1 MSKNVNIF
9 IMPVSKI
16 HPFSNLDE
24 SVTIEKLDTLIQDLN
39 KNFVKAIINCCNDDQ
54 SLKAYGL

>member
-1 MSKNVNIF
+1 MNIF